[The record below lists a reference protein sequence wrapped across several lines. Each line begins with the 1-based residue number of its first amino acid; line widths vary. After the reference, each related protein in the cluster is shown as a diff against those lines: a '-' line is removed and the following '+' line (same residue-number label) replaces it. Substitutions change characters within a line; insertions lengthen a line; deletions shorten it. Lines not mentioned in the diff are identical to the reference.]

1 MSDRV
6 AVHVQ
11 DHIADVRLDRADKLN
26 ALDYG
31 MFTALVDTGRRLAT
45 QKDVR
50 AVVLSG
56 NGRAFSAG
64 LDFAS
69 FMAMAASGEAA
80 PSLFDRDS
88 RSPANMAQLAAWIW
102 KELPVPVIAA
112 VHGVCYGGG
121 LQIVAGADIRIV
133 HPDAKLSVREMYWG
147 LVPDMSGTRTLKH
160 VLRQDVLKE
169 LTFTA
174 RIVTGTEAVAL
185 GLCTRSAEDPHAAA
199 MELAAQIAAASPT
212 TMRAAKRLID
222 DAYRIPDDET
232 GLALE
237 EKLQRSLLGSPNQ
250 IEAVQANME
259 KRPADFADPE

>member
-1 MSDRV
+1 MSDRIV
-6 AVHVQ
+6 VHIEG
-11 DHIADVRLDRADKLN
+11 HIADVRMDRTDKLN

-31 MFTALVDTGRRLAT
+31 MFQALIDTGRTLAT
-45 QKDVR
+45 TKGVR

-56 NGRAFSAG
+56 NGRAFCAG

-69 FMAMAASGEAA
+69 FMAMAGSGG
-80 PSLFDRDS
+80 PTLLDRDGS
-88 RSPANMAQLAAWIW
+88 SPANTAQLAAYVW

-121 LQIVAGADIRIV
+121 LQIAAGTDIRIV
-133 HPDAKLSVREMYWG
+133 HPEAKLSIREMYWG

-160 VLRQDVLKE
+160 LLRADVLKE

-174 RIVTGTEAVAL
+174 RIVSGTEAVAL
-185 GLCTRSAEDPHAAA
+185 GLCTRAADDPRAAA
-199 MELAAQIAAASPT
+199 MELAAQIAASAPN

-237 EKLQRSLLGSPNQ
+237 EELQRSVLQTPNQ
-250 IEAVQANME
+250 IEAVQANMM
-259 KRPADFADPE
+259 KRPAEFTDPD

>member
-1 MSDRV
+1 MSDRIV
-6 AVHVQ
+6 VQMEGHV
-11 DHIADVRLDRADKLN
+11 ADVRMDRTDKLN
-26 ALDYG
+26 ALDYE
-31 MFTALVDTGRRLAT
+31 MFQALIETGRSLAT
-45 QKDVR
+45 TKGVR

-56 NGRAFSAG
+56 NGRAFCAG

-69 FMAMAASGEAA
+69 FMAMAGSGG
-80 PSLFDRDS
+80 PNLLDRDGS
-88 RSPANMAQLAAWIW
+88 SPANTAQLAAYVW

-121 LQIVAGADIRIV
+121 LQIAAGADIRIV
-133 HPDAKLSVREMYWG
+133 HPEAKLSIREMYWG

-160 VLRQDVLKE
+160 LLRADVLKE

-174 RIVTGTEAVAL
+174 RIVSGAEAVAL
-185 GLCTRSAEDPHAAA
+185 GLCTRASDDPHAAA
-199 MELAAQIAAASPT
+199 MELAAQSAASAPN

-237 EKLQRSLLGSPNQ
+237 EELQRSVLQTPNQ
-250 IEAVQANME
+250 IEAVQANMM
-259 KRPADFADPE
+259 KRPAEFTDPD

>member
-1 MSDRV
+1 MSDRIV
-6 AVHVQ
+6 VQIEGHV
-11 DHIADVRLDRADKLN
+11 ADVRMDRTDKLN
-26 ALDYG
+26 ALDYE
-31 MFTALVDTGRRLAT
+31 MFQALIETGRSLAT
-45 QKDVR
+45 TKGVR

-56 NGRAFSAG
+56 NGRAFCAG

-69 FMAMAASGEAA
+69 FMAMAGSGG
-80 PSLFDRDS
+80 PTLLDRDGS
-88 RSPANMAQLAAWIW
+88 SPANTAQLAAYVW

-121 LQIVAGADIRIV
+121 LQIAAGADIRIV
-133 HPDAKLSVREMYWG
+133 HPEAKLSIREMYWG

-160 VLRQDVLKE
+160 LLRADVLKE

-174 RIVTGTEAVAL
+174 RIVSGTEAVAL
-185 GLCTRSAEDPHAAA
+185 GLCTRASDDPHADA
-199 MELAAQIAAASPT
+199 MELAAQIAASAPN

-237 EKLQRSLLGSPNQ
+237 EELQRSVLQTPNQ
-250 IEAVQANME
+250 IEAVQANMM
-259 KRPADFADPE
+259 KRPAEFTDPD

>member
-1 MSDRV
+1 MSDRIV
-6 AVHVQ
+6 VQIEGHV
-11 DHIADVRLDRADKLN
+11 ADVRMDRTDKLN
-26 ALDYG
+26 ALDYE
-31 MFTALVDTGRRLAT
+31 MFQALIETGRSLAT
-45 QKDVR
+45 TKGVR

-56 NGRAFSAG
+56 NGRAFCAG

-69 FMAMAASGEAA
+69 FMAMAGSGG
-80 PSLFDRDS
+80 PTLLDRDGS
-88 RSPANMAQLAAWIW
+88 SPANTAQLAAYVW

-121 LQIVAGADIRIV
+121 LQIAAGADIRIV
-133 HPDAKLSVREMYWG
+133 HPEAKLSIREMYWG

-160 VLRQDVLKE
+160 LLRADVLKE

-174 RIVTGTEAVAL
+174 RIVSGTEAVAL
-185 GLCTRSAEDPHAAA
+185 GLCTRASNDPHATA
-199 MELAAQIAAASPT
+199 MELAAQIAASAPN

-237 EKLQRSLLGSPNQ
+237 EQLQRSVLQTPNQ
-250 IEAVQANME
+250 IEAVQANMM
-259 KRPADFADPE
+259 KRPAEFVDPD